1 MSYDSTL
8 YPQVVWRLWHNKWL
22 YKKISHHV
30 HPNGCEIAYPLYTE
44 AHSKLFV
51 EFELGGKYIYFS
63 DKLIGNVYKFNAIQT
78 ICISSYGGVAGFKR

>member
-1 MSYDSTL
+1 MTQPYILKL
-8 YPQVVWRLWHNKWL
+8 YGGSDIING
-22 YKKISHHV
+22 YIKKISHHV

-63 DKLIGNVYKFNAIQT
+63 DKLIGDVYKFNAIQT
-78 ICISSYGGVAGFKR
+78 ICISSYGGVAGFK